1 MVMQHLVP
9 LLLLSL
15 SLHHAGA
22 VQDVLA
28 DDADEGHCI
37 WYDACGWDPDY
48 VGNDPSL
55 VHYLNCHYTGPA
67 KPATGE
73 MLEILAEACPHLYE
87 GGAPQNLC
95 CSKRQLMDLK
105 TNFVTPQQIIEPVC
119 PTCYYNFKKN
129 FCDLTCR

>member
-1 MVMQHLVP
+1 M
-9 LLLLSL
+9 
-15 SLHHAGA
+15 
-22 VQDVLA
+22 
-28 DDADEGHCI
+28 
-37 WYDACGWDPDY
+37 
-48 VGNDPSL
+48 GNDPSL